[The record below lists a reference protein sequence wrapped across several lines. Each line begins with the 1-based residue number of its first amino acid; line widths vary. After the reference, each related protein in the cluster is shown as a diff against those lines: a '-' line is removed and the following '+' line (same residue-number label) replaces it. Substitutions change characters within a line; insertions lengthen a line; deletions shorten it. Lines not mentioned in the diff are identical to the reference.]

1 MKERFKSAIK
11 GNSFIV
17 WLRIIYEKI
26 GESFSLTLYN
36 GSTNQ
41 TKDIYKKQAEL
52 QIRIHALEKGMSIG
66 RVRVGFGK
74 EKAFSL
80 IEDLADLL
88 KKGGSKQFVVESV
101 SVLQKYIEFNENMGA
116 AMADIEIALNKLCS
130 CYNIKSNDVG
140 GIYNLSLKD
149 VSSKTQC
156 PFDSFSQSRFSIRDF
171 GDSPLD
177 IDKVYAA
184 LKLCERTPSA
194 CNRQSWVIHVY
205 TENKLVEKMFKLQ
218 GGSKGFYEQM
228 QCAILICGDLRNY
241 GFYEQNLPFVDGG
254 LYAMNLLYSLHYNG
268 LATIPLTMGHKWRV
282 IKKIKQEMNIP
293 GNEIPVLLIGVGTY
307 KDDFKVAVVQPFIGN
322 EVLTVFVHLG
332 NLRIDVTHW
341 LAFHSLYFYSTAS
354 GVEYFQIGHSIGQFH
369 YFVLIYTIVGC
380 QVPAEISGQYG
391 SGTD

>member
-1 MKERFKSAIK
+1 
-11 GNSFIV
+11 
-17 WLRIIYEKI
+17 
-26 GESFSLTLYN
+26 
-36 GSTNQ
+36 
-41 TKDIYKKQAEL
+41 
-52 QIRIHALEKGMSIG
+52 MSIG

-88 KKGGSKQFVVESV
+88 KGGSKQFVVESV

-205 TENKLVEKMFKLQ
+205 TENKLVEKCSSYKE
-218 GGSKGFYEQM
+218 GARGFM
-228 QCAILICGDLRNY
+228 NKCNVL
-241 GFYEQNLPFVDGG
+241 F
-254 LYAMNLLYSLHYNG
+254 LYV
-268 LATIPLTMGHKWRV
+268 V
-282 IKKIKQEMNIP
+282 I
-293 GNEIPVLLIGVGTY
+293 
-307 KDDFKVAVVQPFIGN
+307 
-322 EVLTVFVHLG
+322 
-332 NLRIDVTHW
+332 
-341 LAFHSLYFYSTAS
+341 
-354 GVEYFQIGHSIGQFH
+354 
-369 YFVLIYTIVGC
+369 
-380 QVPAEISGQYG
+380 
-391 SGTD
+391 

>member
-205 TENKLVEKMFKLQ
+205 TENKLVEKMV
-218 GGSKGFYEQM
+218 
-228 QCAILICGDLRNY
+228 LR
-241 GFYEQNLPFVDGG
+241 
-254 LYAMNLLYSLHYNG
+254 
-268 LATIPLTMGHKWRV
+268 
-282 IKKIKQEMNIP
+282 
-293 GNEIPVLLIGVGTY
+293 
-307 KDDFKVAVVQPFIGN
+307 
-322 EVLTVFVHLG
+322 
-332 NLRIDVTHW
+332 
-341 LAFHSLYFYSTAS
+341 
-354 GVEYFQIGHSIGQFH
+354 QIWW
-369 YFVLIYTIVGC
+369 
-380 QVPAEISGQYG
+380 
-391 SGTD
+391 

>member
-1 MKERFKSAIK
+1 M
-11 GNSFIV
+11 
-17 WLRIIYEKI
+17 
-26 GESFSLTLYN
+26 
-36 GSTNQ
+36 
-41 TKDIYKKQAEL
+41 
-52 QIRIHALEKGMSIG
+52 
-66 RVRVGFGK
+66 
-74 EKAFSL
+74 
-80 IEDLADLL
+80 LL
-88 KKGGSKQFVVESV
+88 
-101 SVLQKYIEFNENMGA
+101 
-116 AMADIEIALNKLCS
+116 
-130 CYNIKSNDVG
+130 YNIKSNDVG

-241 GFYEQNLPFVDGG
+241 GFYEQSLPFVDGG

-307 KDDFKVAVVQPFIGN
+307 KDDFKVAVS
-322 EVLTVFVHLG
+322 H
-332 NLRIDVTHW
+332 R
-341 LAFHSLYFYSTAS
+341 YS
-354 GVEYFQIGHSIGQFH
+354 YK
-369 YFVLIYTIVGC
+369 
-380 QVPAEISGQYG
+380 QYVKFNQ
-391 SGTD
+391 